1 MGSSKADRALEAMRN
16 RARKIIGIKHED
28 AQEALLV
35 SLLHNVDIKG
45 CNSALTDLLTAGIPS
60 PRLMMTLLQCQP
72 ILFSLLADL
81 NDPNSWRDLS
91 SRFYRV
97 QETII
102 SLRETPP
109 STDNDATEAKADATT
124 DADAGTDSPEAS
136 TQEIAVK
143 HPPVANDPDNAAHI
157 EWLRNHTQ
165 LRLFNIFRGVVFNA
179 NCQLIH
185 IDTDLDQIS
194 IELNNDLGRVL
205 TTDPNTT
212 STTLVANDN
221 SSIGFPLAL
230 IDHKPGVAIFALRTP
245 KTVYLDT
252 RGNIDVH
259 IQDLVHVDVHR
270 GLYHFP
276 EGTLIDFSATGIG
289 LVAPK
294 DDRMKISLND
304 TLGFR
309 FQIGATKVSTDGVIR
324 GLKEHDNQ
332 LTLGVELL
340 TNRAT
345 QSLLQREVFRVQR
358 EIIITLNEQGIPE
371 DLLKDI
377 R

>member
-1 MGSSKADRALEAMRN
+1 MGSSKTDRALEAMRN
-16 RARKIIGIKHED
+16 RARKIIGSKHKD
-28 AQEALLV
+28 AQEALLA

-45 CNSALTDLLTAGIPS
+45 CNSALTDLLTAGIAS

-81 NDPNSWRDLS
+81 NDSNSWRELA

-102 SLRETPP
+102 SLRETVP
-109 STDNDATEAKADATT
+109 STADDTTEAAT
-124 DADAGTDSPEAS
+124 DADSPEGSEQES
-136 TQEIAVK
+136 TIK

-165 LRLFNIFRGVVFNA
+165 LRLFNLYRGVVFNA

-194 IELNNDLGRVL
+194 MELNNELGRVL
-205 TTDPNTT
+205 TTDPNTK
-212 STTLVANDN
+212 STTLIANDN
-221 SSIGFPLAL
+221 SSIGFPLEL
-230 IDHKPGVAIFALRTP
+230 IDHKPGIAIFALHTP

-259 IQDLVHVDVHR
+259 IQDLVHIDIHR

-289 LVAPK
+289 LVAQK
-294 DDRMKISLND
+294 DDRMKIALND

-309 FQIGATKVSTDGVIR
+309 FQIGAAKVSTDGIIR
-324 GLKEHDNQ
+324 GLKEHNNQ
-332 LTLGVELL
+332 LTLGVQLL

-358 EIIITLNEQGIPE
+358 EIIITINEQGIPE